1 MQCKRLILFALLT
14 LFLALAACQ
23 PLEPPEEVKPTE
35 IAEEQTAEEGAE
47 TEIIPFALD
56 PAVVQGMAEFTSATE
71 QFSLRYPAD
80 WVAEEDV
87 EGGVL
92 VIANT
97 EAALARFNAGQI
109 EAGDFAL
116 NIGFIP
122 AEFFENLAVDMRLE
136 GTPKRLLLQLTLLS
150 LMRARS
156 DNTAVS
162 DIKIVSFAGEREA
175 ALVMVSDDQ
184 GEGAFMIIDDAG
196 ERVAAFVS
204 AVSYPAE
211 FETYSDIALTV
222 AATVEYNG
230 HSEALWEAMLG
241 Q

>member
-1 MQCKRLILFALLT
+1 MRCKRLVLFALLT
-14 LFLALAACQ
+14 LFLTLAACQ
-23 PLEPPEEVKPTE
+23 SLEPPEEV
-35 IAEEQTAEEGAE
+35 AE

-97 EAALARFNAGQI
+97 EAALARFNAGQGQM

-116 NIGFIP
+116 NIGFVP
-122 AEFFENLAVDMRLE
+122 AEFFELMQIDVRLE
-136 GTPKRLLLQLTLLS
+136 GTPKSLLLQFILS
-150 LMRARS
+150 SPMMRARS
-156 DNTAVS
+156 NNTVVS

-184 GEGAFMIIDDAG
+184 SEGAFMVIDASQ
-196 ERVAAFVS
+196 RVVAFIS
-204 AVSYPAE
+204 ALGYPAE
-211 FETYSDIALTV
+211 FETFSDTALTI
-222 AATVEYNG
+222 AATVEFKG
-230 HSEALWEAMLG
+230 DSEALWAAMLG
-241 Q
+241 L

>member
-1 MQCKRLILFALLT
+1 LLTALLV
-14 LFLALAACQ
+14 LAACQ
-23 PLEPPEEVKPTE
+23 SEEQLDELAATLEATVQPVDTEEPTLEATE
-35 IAEEQTAEEGAE
+35 I
-47 TEIIPFALD
+47 PLALD

-97 EAALARFNAGQI
+97 EAALARFNAGQKI

-116 NIGFIP
+116 NVGFVP
-122 AEFFENLAVDMRLE
+122 AEFFEIPMVDMRVE
-136 GTPKRLLLQLTLLS
+136 GTPKSSLLQFTLAS
-150 LMRARS
+150 LMRARN

-196 ERVAAFVS
+196 ERVVAFVS
-204 AVSYPAE
+204 AVGYPAE
-211 FETYSDIALTV
+211 FETFSDIALTV

-230 HSEALWEAMLG
+230 HSEALWAAMLG